1 MKNTNTNATED
12 VDIVVNNFLEAL
24 ETKNYSVISNL
35 LAEDIV
41 YKNVSLPTFKG
52 KKLVN
57 TLLKFAFSNGLD
69 LQVKNLNIAVNGN
82 VVLTERIDVVVIG
95 PLHAGFWVCGTFEVE
110 KALLHKPIGKGFFSD
125 IIFK

>member
-57 TLLKFAFSNGLD
+57 TE
-69 LQVKNLNIAVNGN
+69 
-82 VVLTERIDVVVIG
+82 VVPHV
-95 PLHAGFWVCGTFEVE
+95 
-110 KALLHKPIGKGFFSD
+110 
-125 IIFK
+125 

>member
-41 YKNVSLPTFKG
+41 TKTIKREMENKEHYKVIFEKCKISLE
-52 KKLVN
+52 N
-57 TLLKFAFSNGLD
+57 FANSLMIS
-69 LQVKNLNIAVNGN
+69 K
-82 VVLTERIDVVVIG
+82 
-95 PLHAGFWVCGTFEVE
+95 
-110 KALLHKPIGKGFFSD
+110 
-125 IIFK
+125 